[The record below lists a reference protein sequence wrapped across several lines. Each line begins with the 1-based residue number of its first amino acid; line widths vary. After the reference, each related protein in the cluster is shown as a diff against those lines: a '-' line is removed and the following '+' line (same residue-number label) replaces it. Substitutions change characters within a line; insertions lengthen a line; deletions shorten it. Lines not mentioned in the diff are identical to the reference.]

1 VLDIVKIGADLINKL
16 IPDKAQADTAKLKLL
31 ELQQNGELK
40 LEEFA
45 HEERIGQIELNK
57 TEAQSSN
64 FFVSGARPS
73 AMWVCSL
80 GFAYSVIIQPIMQ
93 GFGYDFPVL
102 DNEVLMTMLAA
113 LLGLGGF
120 RTYEKTR
127 KK

>member
-1 VLDIVKIGADLINKL
+1 MIDIIKLGTDLINKL
-16 IPDKAQADTAKLKLL
+16 IPDKSQADQAKLKLL
-31 ELQQNGELK
+31 DLQQSGELK

-45 HEERIGQIELNK
+45 HNERMGQIDLNK
-57 TEAQSSN
+57 VEAQSSN
-64 FFVSGARPS
+64 LFVSGARPS

-93 GFGYDFPVL
+93 GLGYNFPTL
-102 DNEVLMTMLAA
+102 DNDVLLTMLAA

-120 RTYEKTR
+120 RTFEKTR